1 MSQGSSGLSFSTCK
15 RNEMIGQF
23 VKPFVTAD
31 ETCDM
36 DAERYSNDT
45 TAISTEWAAEA
56 GRVPTPWMHLR
67 SFF

>member
-1 MSQGSSGLSFSTCK
+1 M
-15 RNEMIGQF
+15 
-23 VKPFVTAD
+23 KPFVTVD

-45 TAISTEWAAEA
+45 TAILTEWAAEA
-56 GRVPTPWMHLR
+56 GRVPAPWMHLR